1 VARTIVISYVLQ
13 RCYAE
18 SGQVLKKLEQSEIE
32 NTARRPSVPLPLL
45 LQASTASL
53 LTALL
58 IMGGLSVWSIYSAD
72 NFLARANRAYH
83 QLNLVNRIE
92 ADISHYLLL
101 QVAQTTDPTFGRTHD
116 VSHESIVRQLDELA
130 QSIQAEINL
139 ESGAV
144 ERQDIAEEFKTAQ
157 ALKALFQDVQ
167 AKLAQERE
175 IARTLDTLAA
185 LRAFYRDVLDDS
197 MKRLREVVG
206 EASFGEEAEAAAVVN
221 HMQDLRRRLI
231 MSSALIGGLTALGAL
246 MVSLLVYRAIMRPV
260 SALAQGAERF
270 GQGDLQH
277 RIAVDQPREFV
288 TLANRFNVMAADLDL
303 QQSLL
308 KRSNERLEETVR
320 ERTKNL
326 EATTTKLR
334 EIDQSRRLFFSK
346 TSHELRTPVTVLMGE
361 AEVALRNKNADS
373 ETYRE
378 ALAHI
383 VASGSFL
390 RRRLE
395 DLISLA
401 RSEDGR
407 VTIERQTV
415 DLSQCARQTVAAAEA
430 YARAN
435 EVELDGEIVAE
446 ELLVD
451 GDPSWIKQ
459 AILAVIDNAV
469 KFSPPGSE
477 VTISLTSEN
486 GFGVV
491 DIADTGPGVEP
502 EALGSLFDPYF
513 QASGGKRRGGSG
525 LGLTVARWIVEQHN
539 GKISARNVTPTGL
552 GVRLE
557 FELTA

>member
-1 VARTIVISYVLQ
+1 MYCNVITLWE
-13 RCYAE
+13 RPLLK
-18 SGQVLKKLEQSEIE
+18 QVEQPDIA
-32 NTARRPSVPLPLL
+32 TDATRPSVPLRVL

-53 LTALL
+53 LIALL
-58 IMGGLSVWSIYSAD
+58 IMGALSVWSIYSAD
-72 NFLARANRAYH
+72 SFLARANRAYH

-101 QVAQTTDPTFGRTHD
+101 EIGQTTDPTFARTHEI
-116 VSHESIVRQLDELA
+116 SRGAIMRQLDELA
-130 QSIQAEINL
+130 TSIKAEIDL
-139 ESGAV
+139 ESSEVA
-144 ERQDIAEEFKTAQ
+144 RRDIADEFKTAQ

-167 AKLAQERE
+167 AKIAHERE
-175 IARTLDTLAA
+175 LAKSFDTLAA
-185 LRAFYRDVLDDS
+185 LRSFYRDVLDDS
-197 MKRLREVVG
+197 LKRLRTVVG
-206 EASFGEEAEAAAVVN
+206 EASFGEEAEAAAVIS

-231 MSSALIGGLTALGAL
+231 MSSALIGGLTSLAALL
-246 MVSLLVYRAIMRPV
+246 VSLLVYRAIMRPV
-260 SALAQGAERF
+260 SALAKGAERF
-270 GQGDLQH
+270 GQGELQH
-277 RIAVDQPREFV
+277 RIAVEQPREFV

-308 KRSNERLEETVR
+308 RRSNERLEETVR

-326 EATTTKLR
+326 EATTMKQR
-334 EIDQSRRLFFSK
+334 EIDQNRRLFFSK

-383 VASGSFL
+383 VASGAFL

-407 VTIERQTV
+407 VTLERQSV
-415 DLSQCARQTVAAAEA
+415 DLSRCARETVAAAEA

-435 EVELDGEIVAE
+435 EVELDGEIIAE

-477 VTISLTSEN
+477 VTISLTNEG

-491 DIADTGPGVEP
+491 DIADSGPGVEP
-502 EALGSLFDPYF
+502 DALDSLFAPYF

-539 GKISARNVTPTGL
+539 GKISARNVAPTGL

-557 FELTA
+557 FELTE

>member
-1 VARTIVISYVLQ
+1 MLK
-13 RCYAE
+13 
-18 SGQVLKKLEQSEIE
+18 QVEREQTTTGAPS
-32 NTARRPSVPLPLL
+32 ASVPLRLL

-72 NFLARANRAYH
+72 SFLARANRAYH

-92 ADISHYLLL
+92 ADINHYLL
-101 QVAQTTDPTFGRTHD
+101 QEVAQTTDPSYGLTHD
-116 VSHESIVRQLDELA
+116 ISPDAIVRQLEQLVT
-130 QSIQAEINL
+130 SIEAEMKI
-139 ESGAV
+139 EASEEARR
-144 ERQDIAEEFKTAQ
+144 EIADEFKTAQ
-157 ALKALFQDVQ
+157 SLKALFQDVQ
-167 AKLAQERE
+167 VKIAQERE
-175 IARTLDTLAA
+175 IAKSFDTLAA
-185 LRAFYRDVLDDS
+185 LRAFHRDVLDDS
-197 MKRLREVVG
+197 LKRLRNVVG
-206 EASFGEEAEAAAVVN
+206 EASFGEEAEAAAVIN
-221 HMQDLRRRLI
+221 HMQDLRRRLV

-246 MVSLLVYRAIMRPV
+246 VVSLLVYRAIMKPV
-260 SALAQGAERF
+260 SALAKGAERF
-270 GQGDLQH
+270 GQGELQH
-277 RIAVDQPREFV
+277 RIVVDQPREFV
-288 TLANRFNVMAADLDL
+288 ALANRFNDMAADLDR

-308 KRSNERLEETVR
+308 RSSNEHLEETVR

-326 EATTTKLR
+326 EATTLKLR
-334 EIDQSRRLFFSK
+334 EIDENRRLFFSK

-383 VASGSFL
+383 MASGGFL

-415 DLSQCARQTVAAAEA
+415 DLSQCARETVAAAEA
-430 YARAN
+430 YAHAN
-435 EVELDGEIVAE
+435 EVELEGEIAAE
-446 ELLVD
+446 VLLVD

-469 KFSPPGSE
+469 KFSPAGGQ
-477 VTISLTSEN
+477 VTINLTGED

-491 DIADTGPGVEP
+491 DIADVGPGVEP
-502 EALGSLFDPYF
+502 EALNNLFDPYF

-539 GKISARNVTPTGL
+539 GKISARNVVPTGL

>member
-1 VARTIVISYVLQ
+1 LLQQVRHTRSNQVAT
-13 RCYAE
+13 
-18 SGQVLKKLEQSEIE
+18 
-32 NTARRPSVPLPLL
+32 PSVPLRLL

-72 NFLARANRAYH
+72 SFLARANRAYH

-92 ADISHYLLL
+92 ADISHYLL
-101 QVAQTTDPTFGRTHD
+101 QEVAQTTDPTFSRTHD
-116 VSHESIVRQLDELA
+116 ITHEAIERQLDELA
-130 QSIQAEINL
+130 QSIQAEIDL
-139 ESGAV
+139 ESSQSKRLDV
-144 ERQDIAEEFKTAQ
+144 AEEFRTAQ
-157 ALKALFQDVQ
+157 ALKALFADVRKEIDEERQ
-167 AKLAQERE
+167 IAKS
-175 IARTLDTLAA
+175 IDSLAA
-185 LRAFYRDVLDDS
+185 LRAFFRNVLDDS
-197 MKRLREVVG
+197 LKRLRTVVG
-206 EASFGEEAEAAAVVN
+206 EASFGEEAEAAAVIS
-221 HMQDLRRRLI
+221 HMQELRQRLI
-231 MSSALIGGLTALGAL
+231 MSSALIGGLTSLGAL

-260 SALAQGAERF
+260 SALAAGAERF
-270 GQGDLQH
+270 GQGELQH
-277 RIAVDQPREFV
+277 RIVVDQPREFV
-288 TLANRFNVMAADLDL
+288 TLANRFNDMAADLDL
-303 QQSLL
+303 QRSLL
-308 KRSNERLEETVR
+308 KQSNERLEETVR

-326 EATTTKLR
+326 EATTMKLR
-334 EIDQSRRLFFSK
+334 EIDENRRLFFSK

-361 AEVALRNKNADS
+361 AEVALRNKGGDVA
-373 ETYRE
+373 TYRE
-378 ALAHI
+378 ALEHI

-395 DLISLA
+395 DLISLG

-407 VTIERQTV
+407 VNIERQTV
-415 DLSQCARQTVAAAEA
+415 DLSQCARETVAAAEA

-435 EVELDGEIVAE
+435 EVDLEGEIAAAE
-446 ELLVD
+446 LFVH

-491 DIADTGPGVEP
+491 DIADGGPGVEP

-525 LGLTVARWIVEQHN
+525 LGLTVARWIVEQHH
-539 GKISARNVTPTGL
+539 GKISARNVAPTGL

>member
-1 VARTIVISYVLQ
+1 MNEAAT
-13 RCYAE
+13 
-18 SGQVLKKLEQSEIE
+18 
-32 NTARRPSVPLPLL
+32 PSVPLRLL

-53 LTALL
+53 LVALL
-58 IMGGLSVWSIYSAD
+58 IMGALSVWSIYSAD
-72 NFLARANRAYH
+72 SFLARANRAYH

-92 ADISHYLLL
+92 ADLSHYLLL
-101 QVAQTTDPTFGRTHD
+101 EVAQTADPAFGHTHD
-116 VSHESIVRQLDELA
+116 IAYADIERQIDELA
-130 QSIQAEINL
+130 RSIQSEITL
-139 ESGAV
+139 EPTEQTRADV
-144 ERQDIAEEFKTAQ
+144 ANEFRTAQ
-157 ALKALFQDVQ
+157 ALKALFADVRTKIDEERAI
-167 AKLAQERE
+167 AKS
-175 IARTLDTLAA
+175 IGSLAA
-185 LRAFYRDVLDDS
+185 LRAFFRNILDDS
-197 MKRLREVVG
+197 LKRLRTVVG
-206 EASFGEEAEAAAVVN
+206 EASFGEEAEAEAVIN
-221 HMQDLRRRLI
+221 HMQELRQRLI
-231 MSSALIGGLTALGAL
+231 MSSALIGGLTSIGAL

-260 SALAQGAERF
+260 SALAAGAERF
-270 GQGDLQH
+270 GQGDLGH
-277 RIAVDQPREFV
+277 RIVVDQPREFV
-288 TLANRFNVMAADLDL
+288 ALANRFNDMASDLDQ

-326 EATTTKLR
+326 EATTLKLR
-334 EIDQSRRLFFSK
+334 EIDENRRLFFSK

-361 AEVALRNKNADS
+361 AEVALRSKNTDVAS
-373 ETYRE
+373 YRE
-378 ALAHI
+378 ALEHI

-395 DLISLA
+395 DLISLG

-407 VTIERQTV
+407 VTLERQTV
-415 DLSQCARQTVAAAEA
+415 DLSQCARETVAAAEA

-435 EVELDGEIVAE
+435 EVELDGEIAAE

-477 VTISLTSEN
+477 VTITLKNED

-491 DIADTGPGVEP
+491 DIADAGPGVEP
-502 EALGSLFDPYF
+502 DALGNLFDPYF

-539 GKISARNVTPTGL
+539 GNISARNVVPTGL